1 MMLTRANSCCG
12 YRDMADIQ
20 HFIDGKRADAKSGR
34 WGDVFN
40 PATGEKVRRVALG
53 GAGEIDAAVQ
63 SAAKAFPGWAATPP
77 LSRARI
83 LFKFLEILA
92 REHDA
97 LARVISEEHGKVF
110 SDAQGEI
117 TRGVEVV
124 EFACGIP
131 HLLKGEFTEQ
141 VGRGIDSWSV
151 RQPLGV
157 CAGITPFNFP
167 AMVPMWMFPMA
178 LATGN
183 TFILKPSERDPS
195 AGFRIAEL
203 LTEAGLPPGVF
214 NVVHGDKAAVDAI
227 LEHGGIHAVSFVGS
241 TPIAKYIYETCAKN
255 GKRVQA
261 LGGAKNHAVV
271 LPDADLEFAAEALIG
286 AAYGSAGERCM
297 AISAVVAVGAAG
309 DPLVKLLE
317 KKARQI
323 KLGVDMGPL
332 VTRQHRDKVA
342 SYIDVGVKE
351 GARLVVDA
359 RQQQTPQ
366 EGFYLDTSL
375 FDHVTPGME
384 IYKNEIFGPI
394 LIVLRASTID
404 KAISIIN
411 KNPYANGTAIFTES
425 GGAARRF
432 QNEVQVGMVGI
443 NVPIPVPV
451 AFYSFGGWKS
461 SLFGDLHVHG
471 TEAVKFYTRTKAV
484 TTRWP
489 HQDTPA
495 PGFNMP
501 TLG

>member
-63 SAAKAFPGWAATPP
+63 SAAKAFPGWAATPS

-83 LFKFLEILA
+83 LFKFLELLA
-92 REHDA
+92 REHDN

-117 TRGVEVV
+117 TRGLEVV

-178 LATGN
+178 LACGN
-183 TFILKPSERDPS
+183 TFVLKPSERDPS

-227 LEHGGIHAVSFVGS
+227 LQHPGIHAVSFVGS
-241 TPIAKYIYETCAKN
+241 TPIAKYIYETCAKA

-271 LPDADLEFAAEALIG
+271 LPDADLEFADDALIG

-297 AISAVVAVGAAG
+297 AISAVVAVGSAG
-309 DPLVKLLE
+309 DKLVSLIKQKAE
-317 KKARQI
+317 KI
-323 KLGVDMGPL
+323 KVGPGDKDGVDMGPL
-332 VTRQHRDKVA
+332 VTAEHRNKVLGFVNKGKA
-342 SYIDVGVKE
+342 E
-351 GARLVVDA
+351 GAKVVVD
-359 RQQQTPQ
+359 
-366 EGFYLDTSL
+366 
-375 FDHVTPGME
+375 
-384 IYKNEIFGPI
+384 
-394 LIVLRASTID
+394 
-404 KAISIIN
+404 
-411 KNPYANGTAIFTES
+411 
-425 GGAARRF
+425 GA
-432 QNEVQVGMVGI
+432 
-443 NVPIPVPV
+443 
-451 AFYSFGGWKS
+451 
-461 SLFGDLHVHG
+461 
-471 TEAVKFYTRTKAV
+471 T
-484 TTRWP
+484 
-489 HQDTPA
+489 
-495 PGFNMP
+495 
-501 TLG
+501 